1 MLKKVLYSRYGVLAE
16 IRRTS
21 CHGTQ
26 QEGGLSMLTT
36 MKHGAAMIA
45 ACILG
50 LYLSPAC
57 AEDALAY
64 GQFNA
69 TLGCDKTP

>member
-1 MLKKVLYSRYGVLAE
+1 
-16 IRRTS
+16 
-21 CHGTQ
+21 
-26 QEGGLSMLTT
+26 MLTT